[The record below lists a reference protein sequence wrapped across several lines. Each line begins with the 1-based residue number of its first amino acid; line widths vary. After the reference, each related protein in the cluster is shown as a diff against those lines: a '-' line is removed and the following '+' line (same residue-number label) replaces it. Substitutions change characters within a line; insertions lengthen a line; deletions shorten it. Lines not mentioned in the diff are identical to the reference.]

1 MGSRLIAILVVVS
14 ALSGC
19 GSHSGPRSVLY
30 QGARFG
36 ESATVHRVGDHEALR
51 DGRYARRYWQ
61 RQLRIRA
68 REAPNQVFK
77 NPSSNSLRS
86 AVRSEARSNHF
97 RVVSLQLLRPRQLAP
112 KIVVQTTHYLSLAR
126 AAPSILTKLD
136 PRSPA
141 ADDSKGWAYEG
152 FYFEAVD
159 EHGVPFMIVSNF
171 WRGANGGG
179 GQFARS
185 EALYPYPHL

>member
-1 MGSRLIAILVVVS
+1 MGGRVHAIGDSQALAVGRQSLRL
-14 ALSGC
+14 
-19 GSHSGPRSVLY
+19 
-30 QGARFG
+30 
-36 ESATVHRVGDHEALR
+36 
-51 DGRYARRYWQ
+51 WK

-68 REAPNQVFK
+68 REAPNQVFA
-77 NPSSNSLRS
+77 NPSSSSLRS
-86 AVRSEARSNHF
+86 ALRSEARSNHF

-112 KIVVQTTHYLSLAR
+112 KIVVQTTHYVSLAR
-126 AAPSILTKLD
+126 AAPSIVRKLD

-141 ADDSKGWAYEG
+141 ADDNKGWAYEG
-152 FYFEAVD
+152 FYFEADD
-159 EHGVPFMIVSNF
+159 EHGVPFLIVSNF